1 MSEDD
6 KKEGLLKRLKNIE
19 GKNEVQLQAIKDQGE
34 VQLREIKDINK
45 SNTLKV
51 IGEIGK
57 KNANANKILLGIKE
71 IDETLDN
78 AELVCTKT
86 DGTKYDFNHFLSP
99 LKFVAKIH
107 NYEITLD
114 EAINDQTKLGIL
126 INKLNNNYNPRIPEK
141 VKEKNNVLKSA
152 KKLFSAREEIINLF
166 EKGIFPYK
174 GNLFKSKEEEESK
187 EEEKRVKT
195 FIKYIENES
204 KGINYDLF

>member
-1 MSEDD
+1 MA
-6 KKEGLLKRLKNIE
+6 RLE
-19 GKNEVQLQAIKDQGE
+19 
-34 VQLREIKDINK
+34 
-45 SNTLKV
+45 
-51 IGEIGK
+51 K